1 MAFSPESVNPL
12 RALHR
17 APQGREPS
25 PSAPTRGGRPAP
37 LRLGRAVPP
46 RRPRPPNPHRAAPRE
61 PHGAGN
67 RDALP
72 GSNRRVLPTDSAPPL
87 VGPDLRGGIRHGGP
101 PAARATLQVRGEP
114 LPDHVWERPD
124 APPPASAG
132 PHRGAHDR
140 PHSPPRRG
148 QRNRG

>member
-17 APQGREPS
+17 APQWRES
-25 PSAPTRGGRPAP
+25 TSSAPTRGGRPAP

-61 PHGAGN
+61 PHGARN

-72 GSNRRVLPTDSAPPL
+72 GSNRRVLPTDPAPPL
-87 VGPDLRGGIRHGGP
+87 VGPDLRGGVRHGGP

-114 LPDHVWERPD
+114 LTNHGWERPD
-124 APPPASAG
+124 APPPASTER
-132 PHRGAHDR
+132 HTSEHDLR
-140 PHSPPRRG
+140 PSRP
-148 QRNRG
+148 